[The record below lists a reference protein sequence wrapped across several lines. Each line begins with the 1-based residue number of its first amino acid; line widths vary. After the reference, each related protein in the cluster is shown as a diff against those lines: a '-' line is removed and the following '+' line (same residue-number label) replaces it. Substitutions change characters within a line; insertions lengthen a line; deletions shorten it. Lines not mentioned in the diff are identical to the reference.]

1 MDCWAWN
8 ANDLHEHISMEPTR
22 VWLQRLNPII
32 GDTFVTTLRNPILS
46 EELPRQHVGRNDEYP
61 QGTAAANI
69 RVISYLHEHCGTR
82 RWAKPKY
89 KTNTLPTF

>member
-1 MDCWAWN
+1 
-8 ANDLHEHISMEPTR
+8 MEPTR

-61 QGTAAANI
+61 QGAAAANV
-69 RVISYLHEHCGTR
+69 RVI
-82 RWAKPKY
+82 
-89 KTNTLPTF
+89 

>member
-61 QGTAAANI
+61 QGTAAGQYS
-69 RVISYLHEHCGTR
+69 RHLISS
-82 RWAKPKY
+82 
-89 KTNTLPTF
+89 

>member
-8 ANDLHEHISMEPTR
+8 ANDLHEHMSMETTR

-69 RVISYLHEHCGTR
+69 RVI
-82 RWAKPKY
+82 
-89 KTNTLPTF
+89 